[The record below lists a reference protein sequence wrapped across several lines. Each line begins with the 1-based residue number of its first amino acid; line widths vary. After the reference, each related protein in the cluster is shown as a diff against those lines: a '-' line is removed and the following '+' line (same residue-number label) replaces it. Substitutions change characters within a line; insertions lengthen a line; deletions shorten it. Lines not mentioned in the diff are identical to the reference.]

1 MGFVLIPVQYT
12 QCISQLAVYVP
23 LRYMQLY
30 DEYYR
35 TSVAICSTKIIVSS
49 VHNMGRVLRKSFNY
63 LNKSFA
69 SGAHNDEDSPS
80 TSLLHYVLLSA
91 LTVNIRIYQ

>member
-1 MGFVLIPVQYT
+1 MGFVSIPVQYT

-35 TSVAICSTKIIVSS
+35 TSVAICSTKIIATKFDNNLMNSIFPKLVDIPQSY
-49 VHNMGRVLRKSFNY
+49 MLVLHGC
-63 LNKSFA
+63 A
-69 SGAHNDEDSPS
+69 AA
-80 TSLLHYVLLSA
+80 T
-91 LTVNIRIYQ
+91 